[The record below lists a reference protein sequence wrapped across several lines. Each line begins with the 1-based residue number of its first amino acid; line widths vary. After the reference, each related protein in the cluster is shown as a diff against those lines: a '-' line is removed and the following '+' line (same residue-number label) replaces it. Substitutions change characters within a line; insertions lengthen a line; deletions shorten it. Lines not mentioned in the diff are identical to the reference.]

1 MKDYILQ
8 FKFKNGPM
16 LRAMRAKGIETAA
29 QLSRLCGVSQASI
42 GSFLN
47 FKKTPINK
55 CTGEFLEI
63 VLRIADALQT
73 LPEMLFPEQHLKKA
87 LEDNKG
93 EVEISL
99 DQMLALTEGAYDSP
113 ESLLLAEE
121 NNEGKSDALESLMG
135 TLGLRERRVIEMR
148 FGLNGNEKKT
158 LDEVG
163 SEFAVTGERIR
174 RIEEKAFRKM
184 RHPGYNKKLREYL

>member
-29 QLSRLCGVSQASI
+29 QLSRLCGVTQQNV
-42 GSFLN
+42 GLFLN
-47 FKKTPINK
+47 LKKTPISKVN
-55 CTGEFLEI
+55 GEFLSC
-63 VLRIADALQT
+63 VLQISDSLNV

-121 NNEGKSDALESLMG
+121 NSEGKDKALSDMLDLLRGRESRIIGDL
-135 TLGLRERRVIEMR
+135 
-148 FGLNGNEKKT
+148 FGLDGSGSKT
-158 LDEVG
+158 LEQV
-163 SEFAVTGERIR
+163 AVLHAVSRGRIR
-174 RIEEKAFRKM
+174 QIEEKALRKL
-184 RHPGYNKKLREYL
+184 RHPSRANIIREFL